1 MSRRGGTCLLLDF
14 LARSADRDRHCGRR
28 VRVRRRDGANAG
40 AQGRLRGGASMP
52 MIVCDLLLFYA
63 APWVTGIVISVQA
76 AHLKR

>member
-1 MSRRGGTCLLLDF
+1 
-14 LARSADRDRHCGRR
+14 
-28 VRVRRRDGANAG
+28 
-40 AQGRLRGGASMP
+40 